1 MKYKTSILV
10 MNKENNLNGNIK
22 VEVRNTLSTK
32 GELVQPVATE
42 FALTREGAVQL
53 IHLLG
58 FAVGELASVDDYLIH
73 PDGSVHV
80 DGVYYNSVSDY
91 LNGNPAER
99 D

>member
-32 GELVQPVATE
+32 DGLVQPVAIE
-42 FALTREGAVQL
+42 FTLTHEGALQL
-53 IHLLG
+53 ISHLG
-58 FAVGELASVDDYLIH
+58 FAIGDLASVEDYLIH

-80 DGVYYNSVSDY
+80 DSVYYNSVTDY